1 MSSREHSDRPEV
13 LSRRL
18 MTELAVGAI
27 SALQD
32 GGFVD
37 EIDLLCERVFRL
49 SPDLL
54 FDTQQGGGDAWTLSY
69 KPMVELALLHIR
81 DIARS
86 DSTHEQKQDSIRWA
100 LDAAGF

>member
-1 MSSREHSDRPEV
+1 
-13 LSRRL
+13 

-49 SPDLL
+49 SPDRL
-54 FDTQQGGGDAWTLSY
+54 FDTEPGQDDAWTLSY

-86 DSTHEQKQDSIRWA
+86 ECSYQDKQDGIRWV
-100 LDAAGF
+100 LVAAGF

>member
-1 MSSREHSDRPEV
+1 MASRDRSPQTEV
-13 LSRRL
+13 LTRRQ

-49 SPDLL
+49 SPERL
-54 FDTQQGGGDAWTLSY
+54 FDSEPARGNAWSLSY
-69 KPMVELALLHIR
+69 KPLVELLLVHVR
-81 DIARS
+81 ETARLDISPDRRR
-86 DSTHEQKQDSIRWA
+86 EEIRWA